1 MNKMEFMERLEYLLS
16 DIPEEDKVD
25 AIAYYRDYLEEAGD
39 HADTAMEEFGSP
51 ERIAA
56 IIRSDLA
63 GGMEEGG
70 AFTERGYEDE
80 RFRDPNFAVAKRY
93 DLPQEREDKEQWTSA
108 GQAVGE
114 ENGQKDQQKKPPRT
128 SKTLKVVL
136 WIILIIV
143 ASPILLGAGGAAMGL
158 AAGML
163 GLLVGA
169 VALLAAVTLALF
181 LGGFA
186 LCALGIISMITWIP
200 GGLLVFGAGVVV
212 MGIGILSLLVSIL
225 FYGKFMP
232 WLVRCIIE
240 GISRLVHGGR
250 KVR

>member
-1 MNKMEFMERLEYLLS
+1 MNKTEFMEKLEYLLS

-25 AIAYYRDYLEEAGD
+25 ALAYYRDYLEEAGD
-39 HADTAMEEFGSP
+39 RADKAIEEFGSP

-93 DLPQEREDKEQWTSA
+93 DLPDEREEKGQWTST
-108 GQAVGE
+108 GQGTE
-114 ENGQKDQQKKPPRT
+114 ENREQKNQPKKPPRT
-128 SKTLKVVL
+128 SRTLKVVL

-169 VALLAAVTLALF
+169 IAFLAALTLALF

-186 LCALGIISMITWIP
+186 LCALGIISMVSWFP
-200 GGLLVFGAGVVV
+200 GGLLLLGAGVVV
-212 MGIGILSLLVSIL
+212 MGIAVLSLLVSIL
-225 FYGKFMP
+225 FYGKFLP
-232 WLVRCIIE
+232 WLVRCVI
-240 GISRLVHGGR
+240 GGVSRLVHGGR
-250 KVR
+250 KAR